1 MKKPQTHEAG
11 KVLKN
16 KILQL
21 LRLPK
26 YQPLD
31 KVELS
36 KKLGLSSDQRAEL
49 REVLRDMEQR
59 GEIAL
64 IRKDRY
70 ILPEVA
76 DLVTGVIQIHAGGG
90 AHILS
95 EKPGQ

>member
-1 MKKPQTHEAG
+1 MKKTEKSPGRQSPED
-11 KVLKN
+11 

-49 REVLRDMEQR
+49 RGVLRDMEQR

-90 AHILS
+90 VHI
-95 EKPGQ
+95 